1 MALSTEIIQKISAA
15 EMQMLG
21 WMCGKTR
28 KDKIRNE
35 DILRQVGI
43 APIEDKL
50 RENRLQ
56 WFRHIRRRSRDV
68 PVRRME
74 KIDIAHGK
82 KLRENQK

>member
-35 DILRQVGI
+35 DIHRQVGI
-43 APIEDKL
+43 VPIEDKL

-56 WFRHIRRRSRDV
+56 WFRHISVDQGMYLLEGWR
-68 PVRRME
+68 
-74 KIDIAHGK
+74 
-82 KLRENQK
+82 KLTLHMVKS